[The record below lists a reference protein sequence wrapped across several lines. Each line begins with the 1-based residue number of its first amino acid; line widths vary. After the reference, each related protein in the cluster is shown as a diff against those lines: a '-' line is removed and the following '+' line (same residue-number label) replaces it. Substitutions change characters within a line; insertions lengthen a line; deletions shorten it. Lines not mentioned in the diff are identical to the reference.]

1 MFIKTSHHN
10 VPIALKKYECGSASN
25 CPLPEGCD
33 HCVNGSK
40 MVLFITGRCG
50 TDCFYCPIS
59 PEKKGK
65 DVMFANER
73 RISDPIEML
82 EEAGSMDAT
91 GTGITGGDPLAV
103 MERTVSAIKM
113 LKEHFGPG
121 HHIHL
126 YTSMVDLERSKA
138 LCDAGLDE
146 IRFHPPMS
154 QWETMDLEGISG
166 IIAGTSLDV
175 GIEVPA
181 IPGNEAGLERL
192 VVTAS
197 EAGVRFININEFEFS
212 ESNWNMM
219 EEMGFRVKDDL
230 SSAVAGSEEM
240 AKGLMKKYPKYPIHY
255 CSSAFKDGVQLRRRL
270 IRRANV
276 IAGKHDI
283 VTDDGTII
291 KGIVYADNLEEAA
304 AALREAKV
312 PADLILIDKDRKR
325 IEVASWKLRKVS
337 KKLPYKAYIV
347 EEYPTFDRMEVERTP
362 LEHK

>member
-1 MFIKTSHHN
+1 
-10 VPIALKKYECGSASN
+10 
-25 CPLPEGCD
+25 
-33 HCVNGSK
+33 

-65 DVMFANER
+65 DVIFANER
-73 RISDPIEML
+73 RIFDLSEML
-82 EEAGSMDAT
+82 DEAVSMNAT
-91 GTGITGGDPLAV
+91 GTGITGGDPLAA

-113 LKEHFGPG
+113 LKGRFGPG

-126 YTSMVDLERSKA
+126 YTSTVDLGRSKE

-154 QWETMDLEGISG
+154 QWETMDFRVISR
-166 IIAGTSLDV
+166 IISETSLDV

-181 IPGNEAGLERL
+181 IPGNESILEKL
-192 VVTAS
+192 VVSAS
-197 EAGVRFININEFEFS
+197 DAGVDFININEFEFS

-219 EEMGFRVKDDL
+219 EDMSYRVKDDL
-230 SSAVAGSEEM
+230 SSAVAGSETMTAE
-240 AKGLMKKYPKYPIHY
+240 LMRKYPKCPIHF

-283 VTDDGTII
+283 ITDDGTII
-291 KGIVYADNLEEAA
+291 KGIVYADDLNEAA
-304 AALREAKV
+304 ALLLKMKV
-312 PADLILIDKDRKR
+312 PRDLMLIDEERKR
-325 IEVASWKLRKVS
+325 IEVASWKLRKIS
-337 KKLPYKAYIV
+337 KKLPYKSYIV
-347 EEYPTFDRMEVERTP
+347 EEYPTFDRMEVERMP
-362 LEHK
+362 LN